1 LPKIVRT
8 SPTPKTQPQNLPQQ
22 MDKTK
27 PLNKKTFLYLLL
39 ASFFITNALIAE
51 FGGVKMFSVEKLLGI
66 NPLQLNIF
74 GIITDLNLSVGV
86 LIWPIVFIFSDI
98 INEYFGKTGV
108 QRISFI
114 TAGMIAYSFLII
126 LIWTDMPPADFWLKL
141 NGLDSQGRPFD
152 INFAYTT
159 IFRMGL
165 GIVIGSLT
173 AFLVSQLVD
182 AYVFHYFK
190 KITGHKFLWLRS
202 TGSTVVSQLID
213 SFLIL
218 FVAFYFLGNWSMEQ
232 VFKVGLIQY
241 TYKVLLAIAL
251 TPIIYLVHALID
263 AYLGKQSS
271 EIIIEE
277 ADKNWTK

>member
-1 LPKIVRT
+1 MQIMFISTNPKAYF
-8 SPTPKTQPQNLPQQ
+8 QQ

-51 FGGVKMFSVEKLLGI
+51 FGGVKMFSIEKLLGI
-66 NPLQLNIF
+66 APLQLNIL

-98 INEYFGKTGV
+98 INEYFGKSGV

-126 LIWTDMPPADFWLKL
+126 LMWTDMPPADFWLKI
-141 NGLDSQGRPFD
+141 NGLDALGRPFD
-152 INFAYTT
+152 INFAYST

-165 GIVIGSLT
+165 GIIVGSLT

-190 KITGHKFLWLRS
+190 KLTGHKYLWLRS

-218 FVAFYFLGNWSMEQ
+218 LVAFYFLGNWSLEQ
-232 VFKVGLIQY
+232 VLKVGTIQY
-241 TYKVLLAIAL
+241 LYKVILAIIL
-251 TPIIYLVHALID
+251 TPVIYLVHAAID
-263 AYLGKQSS
+263 AYLGKESS
-271 EIIIEE
+271 EIILGE
-277 ADKNWTK
+277 ADKNWTE

>member
-1 LPKIVRT
+1 MAP
-8 SPTPKTQPQNLPQQ
+8 
-22 MDKTK
+22 TK
-27 PLNKKTFLYLLL
+27 PLNKKTFLYILL

-66 NPLQLNIF
+66 APLQLNIF
-74 GIITDLNLSVGV
+74 GMITDLNLSVGV
-86 LIWPIVFIFSDI
+86 LIWPVVFVFSDI

-114 TAGMIAYSFLII
+114 TAGMIGYSFLIV
-126 LIWTDMPPADFWLKL
+126 LMWTKMPAADFWLKL
-141 NGLDSQGRPFD
+141 NGLDSLGRPFD
-152 INFAYTT
+152 INFAYST

-190 KITGHKFLWLRS
+190 KLTGHKYLWLRS

-213 SFLIL
+213 SFVIL
-218 FVAFYFLGNWSMEQ
+218 FIAFYFLGNWSLGQ
-232 VFKVGLIQY
+232 VFRVGLVQY
-241 TYKVLLAIAL
+241 SYKVLLAIAL
-251 TPIIYLVHALID
+251 TPAIYLVHSVID
-263 AYLGKQSS
+263 AYLGKESS

-277 ADKNWTK
+277 ADKEWEK